1 MTIIRE
7 FIWAGFV
14 GLSAITCIFFV
25 TFGHGVLTKAKA
37 ARLKSVGFERVF
49 DRPTQTHAGWT
60 LRESR

>member
-14 GLSAITCIFFV
+14 GLSSIVCIFFV

-37 ARLKSVGFERVF
+37 ERLKSATFERVL
-49 DRPTQTHAGWT
+49 DRPPHAAAARILQQT
-60 LRESR
+60 R

>member
-1 MTIIRE
+1 M
-7 FIWAGFV
+7 
-14 GLSAITCIFFV
+14 CIFFV